1 MSTFL
6 FSFDATTTITGATPP
21 TLEILV
27 GGVVMSSVEMQAG
40 ATSYDVFVDFT
51 GLAPSSV
58 TLRFAG
64 SSGSPGDSISI
75 TAAAVN
81 NTALNIAT
89 DLTAT
94 LLSQAQTSGLSAANS
109 VYGYTTPTLDTPTIT
124 GDGNDNNL
132 RGNTA
137 ADVIDGGGGADRL
150 FGMDNDDQI
159 NGGAGDDYIFG
170 QNGADTILGGAGND
184 VIFGNADN
192 DILYGE
198 ADTDYLIGGDGD
210 DILNGGAGN
219 DGLLGDAGNDV
230 LFGEDGDD
238 LLVGDAGD
246 DILIGDAGNDQLIGG
261 ADNDQLAGGDD
272 DDQLI
277 GGAGN
282 DLLNGG
288 DGTDEII
295 GEAGN
300 DVAVGGAGNDDIY
313 GGDGDD
319 ILAGDDDDDYVSG
332 GDGADTLYGD
342 NGSDV
347 VIGGDGADT
356 IYGGANDDIL
366 HGHGLDATT
375 ISDILFNNANVVYS
389 QETGSFYQFV
399 NTNVNYSTAVTNA
412 AATTLNGVAGHLA
425 TITSAAENSFLANI
439 VTDNAF
445 ISSADIAQDGTWQWN
460 AGLEA
465 GMQHSNISGTSVN
478 GMYEN
483 WDTGQP
489 QINTEYNTVFY
500 TNGTWHDWVDTST
513 HSYVIEW
520 EAGLMA
526 DDAAAD
532 TLSGGSGADWLYG
545 NDGDD
550 TLDGESGD
558 DIIVGGDGSDI
569 ISGGAD
575 DDVLYAYDAT
585 VESGSSISA
594 GSTVTILDEAF
605 GTDTGVFSYSDG
617 GFGGTDGGG
626 VNVNGTRITTDG
638 NTANGSLRVLV
649 DRTGTYTNASGSWDA
664 SVSHTTDLTNVQI
677 TLSYRHI
684 SQSSNDNGEDSQV
697 WLEFNG
703 TTYDA
708 SGGNSF
714 INEHLGVNGGG
725 ADDDTGW
732 VTVTID
738 LPDMTASTAYNLS
751 IGVLQTNGTWTNED
765 SEVRIDDITITG
777 DEPSVGG
784 PPTTNNADIGE
795 TNTVNGGSGADLIYG
810 SAGTDTLNGDAGADT
825 IYSASANEAWDAAV
839 AAVLAANAGIVYSAE
854 TNSFYQHVTT
864 NATWTTAN
872 TNANAATLTGL
883 TGNGY
888 LAAITSQAEND
899 YIFSFAGGNRLWI
912 GGTDAASEGT
922 WSWTNTSGGP
932 ESGLTF
938 HTGGAGGG
946 ASNGHY
952 TNWIAGDPSN
962 GNAAWDYTEFRT
974 DGLWWSNA
982 STSSFDYIIEW
993 DADTLMTTVDSTILN
1008 GGSGADTLYG
1018 NDGLDT
1024 FLFETATWDATDTIE
1039 NFSASGRDAIDIS
1052 DLLTGYNY
1060 TTSNINDFVQ
1070 LTEASGNTTI
1080 AVDANGTTGGSS
1092 YTDVAVLNGVTGLDL
1107 YQMIAADN
1115 LIV

>member
-6 FSFDATTTITGATPP
+6 FSFDATTTITGGTPP

-75 TAAAVN
+75 TAASIN
-81 NTALNIAT
+81 NTALNVAT

-94 LLSQAQTSGLSAANS
+94 LLSQAQTSGVTAANS
-109 VYGYTTPTLDTPTIT
+109 IYGYTTPTLDTPTIT
-124 GDGNDNNL
+124 GDANDNNL

-137 ADVIDGGGGADRL
+137 ADVIDGAGGADRL
-150 FGMDNDDQI
+150 YGMDNDDQI
-159 NGGAGDDYIFG
+159 NGGAGDDVLFG
-170 QNGADTILGGAGND
+170 QNGADTILGGTGND
-184 VIFGNADN
+184 VLFGNADN

-198 ADTDYLIGGDGD
+198 ADNDFLIGGDGD
-210 DILNGGAGN
+210 DILNGGIGN

-230 LFGEDGDD
+230 MFGEAGDD

-246 DILIGDAGNDQLIGG
+246 DILIGDEGNDQLIGG
-261 ADNDQLAGGDD
+261 IGNDQLAGGDND
-272 DDQLI
+272 DWLS
-277 GGAGN
+277 GEAGN

-288 DGTDEII
+288 AGNDEIH
-295 GEAGN
+295 GGAGA
-300 DVAVGGAGNDDIY
+300 DVAVGGAGTDDIY

-319 ILAGDDDDDYVSG
+319 ILAGDDDNDYVSG

-347 VIGGDGADT
+347 VIGGNGADT

-366 HGHGLDATT
+366 HGHGLDAAT

-399 NTNVNYSTAVTNA
+399 NTNVNYATAATNA

-425 TITSAAENSFLANI
+425 TVTSAAENTFISNI

-445 ISSADIAQDGTWQWN
+445 ISGADIAQDGTWQWN

-465 GMQHSNISGTSVN
+465 GMQFSDISGTSVN

-489 QINTEYNTVFY
+489 QTNTEYNAVFY

-520 EAGLMA
+520 EAGLFN

-532 TLSGGSGADWLYG
+532 ILSGGSGNDWIFGY
-545 NDGDD
+545 DGDD
-550 TLDGESGD
+550 TIDGESD
-558 DIIVGGDGSDI
+558 NDFIFGGAGSDI
-569 ISGGAD
+569 LSGSAGND
-575 DDVLYAYDAT
+575 IIYAYDAT
-585 VESGSSISA
+585 VETASA
-594 GSTVTILDEAF
+594 ITAGNTVTILDEDFTGSA
-605 GTDTGVFSYSDG
+605 GTVFTYSDG
-617 GFGGTDGGG
+617 GFGGSDPA
-626 VNVNGTRITTDG
+626 NVDVTGSHDNDG
-638 NTANGSLRVLV
+638 NIASGSLEVFI
-649 DRTGTYTNASGSWDA
+649 DGQNNSAFTNASGSWDA
-664 SVSHTTDLTNVQI
+664 SVSHTANLTNVQI
-677 TLSYRHI
+677 TFSYRHWHRA
-684 SQSSNDNGEDSQV
+684 QNDTGEDSQV
-697 WLEFNG
+697 WFEFDG

-714 INEHLGVNGGG
+714 ISEALGSAGTT
-725 ADDDTGW
+725 DTGW
-732 VTVTID
+732 ITVTID
-738 LPDMTASTAYNLS
+738 LPDLTASTTYNLS
-751 IGVLQTNGTWTNED
+751 LGILHTGANRSNED
-765 SEVRIDDITITG
+765 SYVRFDDITITG
-777 DEPSVGG
+777 DEPAVGG

-795 TNTVNGGSGADLIYG
+795 MNTVNGGSGTDTIYG

-839 AAVLAANAGIVYSAE
+839 AAVLAANTGVVYSAE

-888 LAAITSQAEND
+888 LAAVTSQAEND

-912 GGTDAASEGT
+912 GGSDAATEGE
-922 WSWTNTSGGP
+922 WSWTNTSTGP
-932 ESGLTF
+932 ESGLQF
-938 HTGGAGGG
+938 HTGGSGGG
-946 ASNGHY
+946 ALNSHY
-952 TNWIAGDPSN
+952 TNWVAGDPSN
-962 GNAAWDYTEFRT
+962 GSSAWDYTEYRA
-974 DGLWWSNA
+974 DGTWWSNA
-982 STSSFDYIIEW
+982 STASFDYIIEW
-993 DADTLMTTVDSTILN
+993 DADTLMATVDRTTLN

-1018 NDGLDT
+1018 NDGIDT
-1024 FLFETATWDATDTIE
+1024 FVFETATWDATDTIE
-1039 NFSASGRDAIDIS
+1039 NFSATGRDAIDIS
-1052 DLLTGYNY
+1052 DLLTGFNY
-1060 TTSNINDFVQ
+1060 TTSDINDFVT

-1080 AVDANGTTGGSS
+1080 AVDANGTTGGASF
-1092 YTDVAVLNGVTGLDL
+1092 TDVAVLNGVTGLDL
-1107 YQMIAADN
+1107 YQMIGADN